1 MQSKRGTTG
10 VVTRHARSCS
20 TKQGAKCSCR
30 PSFQANVWSSRE
42 GIRIFKTFPTLA
54 AAKAWRADAQ
64 VGLRKGTMRAPT
76 RITVREAAEAWLEG
90 VKSGAIHAR
99 GGNPYKPSAIRSYEG
114 ALRQRVV
121 PHFGGTRLSDVR
133 HIDLQD
139 FADRLRAEGLDPS
152 TIRNTLMPLR
162 TIYRRAVA
170 RGDVGLNP
178 TSGLELPAVT
188 GRRDR
193 VATQAEASALLAAL
207 PIQDRALWATA
218 LYAGLRRGELLAL
231 RWEDVSLASGHIRI
245 ERSWDERA
253 GFIEPKSRAS
263 KRRVPIVG
271 VLREHLIG
279 HRQRTDRD
287 EGLVFG
293 TTATHPPTPSNL
305 GRRAHEAWRAAN
317 LNAIGLH
324 ECRHTFASLMI
335 DAGINAKALTV
346 YMGHASVATTYDLY
360 GKLMPGNE
368 DQAVAVMDAYFERAD
383 TAARLAQIAES
394 DR

>member
-10 VVTRHARSCS
+10 IVTRHSRSCS
-20 TKQGAKCSCR
+20 TRQGAKCSCK
-30 PSFQANVWSSRE
+30 PSFQANAFNARE
-42 GIRIFKTFPTLA
+42 GRIYKTFRTLA

-90 VKSGAIHAR
+90 VKTGAIDAR
-99 GGNPYKPSAIRSYEG
+99 GGTPYKPSAIRSYEG
-114 ALRQRVV
+114 ALRHRVL

-139 FADRLRAEGLDPS
+139 FAERLRAEGLDPS
-152 TIRNTLMPLR
+152 TIRNTIMPLR

-193 VATQAEASALLAAL
+193 IASQAEASKLLAAL
-207 PIQDRALWATA
+207 PELDRAFWATA
-218 LYAGLRRGELLAL
+218 FYAGLRRGELLAL
-231 RWEDVSLASGHIRI
+231 RWEDVNLVSRRIRV
-245 ERSWDERA
+245 ERAWDERA
-253 GFIEPKSRAS
+253 GFIEPKSRAA
-263 KRRVPIVG
+263 KRTIPIVAP
-271 VLREHLIG
+271 LRAHLIS
-279 HRQRTDRD
+279 HKRLTDR
-287 EGLVFG
+287 EYGLVFG
-293 TTATHPPTPSNL
+293 TTANQPPTPSNIW
-305 GRRAHEAWRAAN
+305 RRAHAAWKAAK
-317 LNAIGLH
+317 LNPIGLH

-335 DAGINAKALTV
+335 DANSNVKELTV
-346 YMGHASVATTYDLY
+346 YMGHASVTTTFDLY

-368 DQAVAVMDAYFERAD
+368 DDALKRMDAYFERAD
-383 TAARLAQIAES
+383 TGARVAQLA
-394 DR
+394 DHDH